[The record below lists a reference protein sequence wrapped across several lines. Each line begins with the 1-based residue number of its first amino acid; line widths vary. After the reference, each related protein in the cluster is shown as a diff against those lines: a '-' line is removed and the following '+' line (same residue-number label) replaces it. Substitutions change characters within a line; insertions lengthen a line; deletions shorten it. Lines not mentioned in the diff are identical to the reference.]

1 MLNMGELSGYFHKF
15 IFVMVVFPQVIHSSA
30 AITFLAFVYV
40 VKTRLSTSIPG
51 SYFYLVKEARAW
63 D

>member
-1 MLNMGELSGYFHKF
+1 MGTFIHKYTWT
-15 IFVMVVFPQVIHSSA
+15 FVLVVFPQLIHSSA

-40 VKTRLSTSIPG
+40 VKTRLATSIPG
-51 SYFYLVKEARAW
+51 SYFYLVKGARAW